1 MKKRTLQFI
10 GTQLA
15 RIVSLALMLVLL
27 VGAAMYL
34 RGYFDLT
41 FIERVSL
48 QTAEETA
55 EELSPETEPPAPET
69 EAVTGDIASDT
80 AELPPSQSGAEIE
93 EQPTAPPA
101 SGTVVTPTR
110 ENAKTVSSALKD
122 VKTLQSK
129 GYQPQT
135 EGLYQ
140 RGRSQLAKIA
150 LSGLGKDYSYSY
162 HEVRDVKVTE
172 YEKGCIVTD
181 EIFLTE
187 ERPAVTLRNG
197 YIIRDVNGK
206 LSLLKPDGTTLLS
219 DYNESEFRLT
229 DLRDE
234 NGNALFASVRRVKE
248 EIYLPIITEQEYS
261 GRPMESGEFEETPVK
276 MEVEKLTY
284 YTLSAD
290 GQWVV
295 SAYNDEYPPKETDL
309 GLQFDAPLD
318 FGESD
323 CDIVRYYSSGR
334 WGYKNAKTGQTVV
347 YPRFTEA
354 YNFRDGYAVAMD
366 GYQMYFLNEKG
377 TVVYQTGYAEP
388 EVFSTYEN
396 ITLPDTDGIEAL
408 GCYYFSHGLTRV
420 RVRENLVTYKHYYY
434 IKESDD
440 TYLFDVNGSRF
451 PLPAGYTLESYSDG
465 VMLLKNKETGLY
477 GCMNYKSE
485 WVVQPQ
491 YSYITPSLSGMM
503 IVGKENGKKGIVDTA
518 GNWIL
523 PQVFDYISLP
533 SAGMVAVY
541 DRTVG
546 WQVLR
551 MMSK

>member
-1 MKKRTLQFI
+1 MKKRILHFI
-10 GTQLA
+10 GTQLT
-15 RIVSLALMLVLL
+15 RVISMALMLALL

-41 FIERVSL
+41 FIDRVPL
-48 QTAEETA
+48 QNTEETA
-55 EELSPETEPPAPET
+55 EDTAPQTEPPAPET
-69 EAVTGDIASDT
+69 EAVTEDISSDT
-80 AELPPSQSGAEIE
+80 AEIPPSQSGAEIE
-93 EQPTAPPA
+93 DQPTPPPA

-110 ENAKTVSSALKD
+110 ENAKSVSSSLKAI
-122 VKTLQSK
+122 KTLQNQ
-129 GYQPQT
+129 GYKPQT
-135 EGLYQ
+135 EGIYQ
-140 RGRSQLAKIA
+140 RGRTQLAKIS
-150 LSGLGKDYSYSY
+150 LSGLGKDYTYSY
-162 HEVRDVKVTE
+162 HQVRDVKVTE

-197 YIIRDVNGK
+197 FIIRDVNGK
-206 LSLLKPDGTTLLS
+206 LSLLKPDGTTVLS
-219 DYNESEFRLT
+219 DYDESAFRLT

-234 NGNALFASVRRVKE
+234 NGNALFAAVKRVKE
-248 EIYLPIITEQEYS
+248 EVYLPIIKEQEYS

-290 GQWVV
+290 GKWVV
-295 SAYNDEYPPKETDL
+295 SPYNDENPPKETDL
-309 GLQFDAPLD
+309 GLQFDSPMD

-323 CDIVRYYSSGR
+323 CDIVRFYNYGR
-334 WGYKNAKTGQTVV
+334 WGYKNAKTGQTIV
-347 YPRFTEA
+347 YPRYTEA
-354 YNFRDGYAVAMD
+354 YNFHDGYAVAMD
-366 GYQMYFLNEKG
+366 GYSMHFLNERG
-377 TVVYQTGYAEP
+377 VVVFQTGYAEP

-396 ITLPDTDGIEAL
+396 ITLPDTDGMEAL
-408 GCYYFSHGLTRV
+408 GTYYFSHGLTRV

-440 TYLFDVNGSRF
+440 TYLYDAQGKRF
-451 PLPAGYTLESYSDG
+451 PLPAGYTLEGYSDG

-491 YSYITPSLSGMM
+491 YSYVTPSLSGMM
-503 IVGKENGKKGIVDTA
+503 VVGKENGKKGLVDTA

-533 SAGMVAVY
+533 SCGMVAVY
-541 DRTVG
+541 DKTVG